1 MYCRVRLQVWL
12 LATFMLLCVQQA
24 AFAEEPDTR
33 MQIAV
38 IAAEQG
44 VEVRWLHANVQRAA
58 TMALPQLWNRLIP
71 RHAHRLIPRKVNAIR
86 FLKKAMPTENGVNI
100 IFDQKRVL
108 SYLEQNNIPYYVEQ
122 SAGSSG
128 TGAQISHPVVGEQT
142 GQMPLAQAQV
152 QSGWLTIQRQ
162 ASLPEQVLF
171 EDDLGRNPHVV
182 SLSLRQVNSQ
192 SRQYR
197 LSLKGSGDQWL
208 FEWVKRRGMTLTE
221 SVEGW
226 VVR

>member
-1 MYCRVRLQVWL
+1 MYCRMRLQVWL
-12 LATFMLLCVQQA
+12 IATFMLLCVQQP
-24 AFAEEPDTR
+24 AFAEESDTR
-33 MQIAV
+33 MQITV

-44 VEVRWLHANVQRAA
+44 VEVRWLHTNIQRAA
-58 TMALPQLWNRLIP
+58 TMALPLLWNRLIP
-71 RHAHRLIPRKVNAIR
+71 RHAHRLIPKKVNAIR
-86 FLKKAMPTENGVNI
+86 FLKKAKPTEEGVNI

-108 SYLEQNNIPYYVEQ
+108 SYLDQNNIPYYVEQ

-128 TGAQISHPVVGEQT
+128 TGMQISHPVVDGQPEQI
-142 GQMPLAQAQV
+142 PLAQAQG
-152 QSGWLTIQRQ
+152 QSGWLTILRQ

-171 EDDLGRNPHVV
+171 EDDLGRDPRVV

-197 LSLKGSGDQWL
+197 LSLKGSDDQWL